1 MRHSAKLF
9 GLMAGTALIVSASQ
23 VPGLSGEF
31 RHLTAQ
37 AVAQTTQADDPATV
51 LLEVEGV
58 LEAGDA
64 TLDDG
69 SLYDIHP
76 IEGQARQ
83 AITIR
88 LESNDFDTYLMLI
101 DSEGQE
107 IAANDDVSSSTTN
120 SQLAVTLP
128 ADGTYGV
135 VANALDESGRG
146 GYRLMVSVMTEAEA
160 RKTEADQLLQ
170 QGIEQYDISQF
181 REAVQSLEQALA
193 IYREINDRTSEGP
206 ILGVLGLAY
215 THLNKHQEA
224 IHTFEERL
232 DIAREL
238 GDRMGEGFTLGN
250 LGVVY
255 RILGDYQRAISL
267 HEQHLNISREVG
279 NREEEQLALLNLGIA
294 YEKLGE
300 NQISIDYAEQSLYV
314 SRAIGDPEGELEAL
328 INLGKLYSK
337 RGQYQQAIE
346 ALEEGLIITHELG
359 NKNLSIFIALGTV
372 YDNTGQYQ
380 DAIDYYSE
388 ALIIARAIGDHQGE
402 GAALGNL
409 AISHHNSGE
418 YQQAISYYEQHIAIA
433 RQTGDRFGES
443 DSLGNLGI
451 TYLTLNNYQ
460 LAIDLFE
467 QQLVMARDIEHRQG
481 EAAALGS
488 LGRTYLLLNEYPKAI
503 SMLEENLALSREVG
517 NREFEAGALSDLG
530 TALRKNG
537 EFKRSENFLYQ
548 AISAFES
555 MRRGLPDSQLIS
567 LIDTQ
572 TQAYRSLTQTLMAQ
586 GKVNEALKIS
596 EQGRAQAF
604 ALQLIGRLRQ
614 TSDDSIF
621 ATPEPIALEQIQQ
634 IARDT
639 NTTLV
644 TYSLIFAQALYIWVV
659 QPSGDIEFRSVEF
672 EGSGDTGLAINPI
685 ASIDGPVYRG
695 ATDDSELTT
704 LVNDSRASIVVE
716 GADTSPE
723 QLKELHQVLIDPIAD
738 LLPTDSEAKVAFIPQ
753 GSLFLVPFAALQDE
767 EGTYLIEKHTI
778 LTAPSIQ
785 VFGLANEASRG
796 TGNRE
801 QGTEAMKNALIV
813 GNPVMPTV
821 WAPTASGDF
830 AETQLSNL
838 PGAKQEAETIGEF
851 FNIPVLTGEQA
862 TEARIK
868 QQLSSAQLIHLAT
881 HGLLDYGDPQSYGTL
896 DVPGAIALAPGN
908 GEDGL
913 LTSAEILD
921 MDLQADLAILSAC
934 DTGRGRITGDGVVG
948 LSRSLITAG
957 VPSVVVSLWA
967 VPDAPTAELMTE
979 FYRQLDQGQDKAQAL
994 RQAMLTTMEQHSNP
1008 RDWAAFTLIGAA
1020 E

>member
-1 MRHSAKLF
+1 MRHSVRLF
-9 GLMAGTALIVSASQ
+9 GLMAGTALMVSASQ
-23 VPGLSGEF
+23 FPGLSGEF

-76 IEGQARQ
+76 IEGQAGQ

-107 IAANDDVSSSTTN
+107 IAANDDVSSSTTD
-120 SQLAVTLP
+120 SQLTVALP

-146 GYRLMVSVMTEAEA
+146 SYRLMVSVMTEAEA

-215 THLNKHQEA
+215 VGLNKHQEA
-224 IHTFEERL
+224 IHAFEERL

-238 GDRMGEGFTLGN
+238 GDRMSEGFTLGN

-255 RILGDYQRAISL
+255 RILGDYQQAISL
-267 HEQHLNISREVG
+267 HEQHLNISREVS
-279 NREEEQLALLNLGIA
+279 NREEERLALLNLSMA

-300 NQISIDYAEQSLYV
+300 YQISIDYAEQSLSV
-314 SRAIGDPEGELEAL
+314 SRAIGDLEGELETL
-328 INLGKLYSK
+328 INLGNFYEN

-346 ALEEGLIITHELG
+346 ALEEGLTITHELG
-359 NKNLSIFIALGTV
+359 NKNPNIFIALGTV

-388 ALIIARAIGDHQGE
+388 ALIIARAIGDHQDE

-409 AISHHNSGE
+409 AISHHNSGK

-644 TYSLIFAQALYIWVV
+644 TYSLIFDQ
-659 QPSGDIEFRSVEF
+659 
-672 EGSGDTGLAINPI
+672 
-685 ASIDGPVYRG
+685 
-695 ATDDSELTT
+695 DSLHLGHPT
-704 LVNDSRASIVVE
+704 LR
-716 GADTSPE
+716 
-723 QLKELHQVLIDPIAD
+723 QH
-738 LLPTDSEAKVAFIPQ
+738 
-753 GSLFLVPFAALQDE
+753 
-767 EGTYLIEKHTI
+767 
-778 LTAPSIQ
+778 
-785 VFGLANEASRG
+785 R
-796 TGNRE
+796 
-801 QGTEAMKNALIV
+801 
-813 GNPVMPTV
+813 
-821 WAPTASGDF
+821 
-830 AETQLSNL
+830 
-838 PGAKQEAETIGEF
+838 
-851 FNIPVLTGEQA
+851 
-862 TEARIK
+862 
-868 QQLSSAQLIHLAT
+868 
-881 HGLLDYGDPQSYGTL
+881 
-896 DVPGAIALAPGN
+896 
-908 GEDGL
+908 
-913 LTSAEILD
+913 
-921 MDLQADLAILSAC
+921 
-934 DTGRGRITGDGVVG
+934 
-948 LSRSLITAG
+948 
-957 VPSVVVSLWA
+957 VSLRR
-967 VPDAPTAELMTE
+967 VRGFRRIRSGHQPHRL
-979 FYRQLDQGQDKAQAL
+979 
-994 RQAMLTTMEQHSNP
+994 P
-1008 RDWAAFTLIGAA
+1008 RWPSLPQCHR
-1020 E
+1020 